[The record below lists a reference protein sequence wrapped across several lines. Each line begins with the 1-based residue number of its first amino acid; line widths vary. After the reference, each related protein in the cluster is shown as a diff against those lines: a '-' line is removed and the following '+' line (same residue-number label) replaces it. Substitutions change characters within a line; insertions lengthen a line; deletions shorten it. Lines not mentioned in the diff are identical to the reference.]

1 MLEKLVLY
9 LTGTIHQ
16 GTGDL
21 LQALAYYENLLNDPS
36 EIGLLATINT
46 AIIFRGSDH
55 RDDRRADFLLQT
67 VERAC
72 SETKNALV
80 KAAFCCVRGTE
91 RGELIKS
98 KYVNPEANEMISDKP
113 WIIGNFS
120 LRGCKWHSSCSISRS
135 CLWS

>member
-21 LQALAYYENLLNDPS
+21 SQALAYYQNLLNDPS

-46 AIIFRGSDH
+46 VIILRGSDY
-55 RDDRRADFLLQT
+55 RDDRRADSILRT
-67 VERAC
+67 IERPC

-80 KAAFCCVRGTE
+80 KAAFCCVKGTE

-98 KYVNPEANEMISDKP
+98 KYVNPDMNEGRSDSDKP
-113 WIIGNFS
+113 CTIGNFL
-120 LRGCKWHSSCSISRS
+120 LRGSKWHSSCSISK
-135 CLWS
+135 